1 MLLWLLEDLT
11 PLPVAVDKVEAV
23 YLEFMPGVLR
33 DGLHVPFQHA
43 CKIVYDLLLAGV
55 GVAGP
60 QGICFG
66 EDLKHT
72 NIGTI

>member
-1 MLLWLLEDLT
+1 MA
-11 PLPVAVDKVEAV
+11 LPVAVDKVEAV

-33 DGLHVPFQHA
+33 DALHVPFKQA
-43 CKIVYDLLLAGV
+43 RKIVYDLLLAGV

-72 NIGTI
+72 NIGKI

>member
-1 MLLWLLEDLT
+1 
-11 PLPVAVDKVEAV
+11 VDKVEAV
-23 YLEFMPGVLR
+23 YLEFVPGVLR
-33 DGLHVPFQHA
+33 DALHVPFQQARKVVH
-43 CKIVYDLLLAGV
+43 YLLLAGV

-72 NIGTI
+72 DIETI